1 MSNYNPYDAAKS
13 IVENKQKWT
22 NAKAKGEDPTQFA
35 NDAVAFYEQLR
46 SNGRSDVADYLQK
59 SDAVQAAEY
68 LKKLKGDY
76 KPTVEGTQQKSNEV
90 FETGKAYGQDIKQ
103 SFDTVYKNNINVD
116 PTSTE
121 YGKNIRAGYQGAAN
135 DAYKST
141 LAGGADDNNGNV
153 DSFAAAN
160 ANRQK
165 AAIISQGNDDILKF
179 YDTIAGRANEWAG
192 NKANALSGNLSQ
204 LQGNVDSDREMIVQ
218 DRNADLVA
226 EQTAADKLKS
236 YYSYLGEAEQAAAD
250 IYGAEKDLEGVQ
262 YKADKD
268 LEGTKYKANSDYAG
282 VVYKAD
288 KSDKPDNT
296 GNLPVKATDVA
307 NAIIAKYT
315 TTKYDEMG
323 KDADDNPIYKEVGK
337 TVDWDAANREMS
349 EALSTGK
356 YSGYSERDKQQ
367 ILDAYNLAGGNA
379 TNDIKPKSGI
389 TADIIREFDSKKT
402 TNEKI
407 LLLKTWI
414 NTGVIKDE
422 NELEYLA
429 KRAGI
434 PRNMYM

>member
-59 SDAVQAAEY
+59 SDAIEAAEY

-116 PTSTE
+116 PTSTG

-135 DAYKST
+135 GAYKST

-179 YDTIAGRANEWAG
+179 YDTIAGRANEWVG

-218 DRNADLVA
+218 DKNADLVA

-236 YYSYLGEAEQAAAD
+236 LYDYLGTSEKAD
-250 IYGAEKDLEGVQ
+250 ADRYGAEKDLEGVQ

-282 VVYKAD
+282 VVYKTDNDKNKSGNGYAATTSQIISAALNNKD
-288 KSDKPDNT
+288 DEGNVLYGKSDEHIQKMLEDTSVSDVSKKELADAYYQRT
-296 GNLPVKATDVA
+296 GRRVKARTPEEVYASPYVSALLTDITNYSSGNDEKTLNQIA
-307 NAIIAKYT
+307 SSLESGYISDYEAKYVLE
-315 TTKYDEMG
+315 KLGYDTS
-323 KDADDNPIYKEVGK
+323 DLEV
-337 TVDWDAANREMS
+337 
-349 EALSTGK
+349 
-356 YSGYSERDKQQ
+356 
-367 ILDAYNLAGGNA
+367 
-379 TNDIKPKSGI
+379 
-389 TADIIREFDSKKT
+389 
-402 TNEKI
+402 
-407 LLLKTWI
+407 
-414 NTGVIKDE
+414 
-422 NELEYLA
+422 
-429 KRAGI
+429 
-434 PRNMYM
+434 